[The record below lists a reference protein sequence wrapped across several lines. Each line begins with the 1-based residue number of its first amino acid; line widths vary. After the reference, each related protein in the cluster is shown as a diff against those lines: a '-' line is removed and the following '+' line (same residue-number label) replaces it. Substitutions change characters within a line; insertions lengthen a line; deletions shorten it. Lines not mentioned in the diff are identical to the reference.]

1 MMAVS
6 VSNVTELLESWREG
20 DPSALTRLTPLIYS
34 ELRRIAHRYTQR
46 EAQGHTLQ
54 TTALVNEA
62 YLRLAQQ
69 EKANWQGHH
78 HFFAATAQVMRHVLI
93 DHARRRR
100 YFKHGGDLQRVP
112 LDDALQISAQRADEL
127 IALDEALSELK
138 DLDAR
143 KHRVVEMRY
152 FGGLSLEETATAL
165 DVSEMTVRRDW
176 RAAKAWLFRRIKNDA
191 ESNQ

>member
-20 DPSALTRLTPLIYS
+20 DPSALTRLTPLIYN
-34 ELRRIAHRYTQR
+34 ELRRIAHRYTQG
-46 EAQGHTLQ
+46 EGPGHTLQ

-62 YLRLAQQ
+62 YLRLAKQ
-69 EKANWQGHH
+69 EKANWQDHH
-78 HFFAATAQVMRHVLI
+78 HFFAATAQVMRHILI

-100 YFKHGGDLQRVP
+100 YGKHGGDLQRVP
-112 LDDALQISAQRADEL
+112 LDDALQISEQRAAEL

-138 DLDAR
+138 ELDAR

-176 RAAKAWLFRRIKNDA
+176 RAARAWLYRRVNG
-191 ESNQ
+191 ES

>member
-1 MMAVS
+1 MAAS
-6 VSNVTELLESWREG
+6 VSNVTELLESWRSG
-20 DPSALTRLTPLIYS
+20 DPSALHRLTPLIYG

-46 EAQGHTLQ
+46 EAPGHTLQ

-62 YLRLAQQ
+62 YLRLARQK
-69 EKANWQGHH
+69 KANWRDRQ
-78 HFFAATAQVMRHVLI
+78 HFFAATARVMRHILI

-100 YFKHGGDLQRVP
+100 YGKHGGDLQRVL
-112 LDDALQISAQRADEL
+112 LDDALRISEQRAAEL

-138 DLDAR
+138 EIDAR
-143 KHRVVEMRY
+143 KHCVVEMRY

-176 RAAKAWLFRRIKNDA
+176 RAAKAWLYRRVNG
-191 ESNQ
+191 ES

>member
-62 YLRLAQQ
+62 YLRLAKQ
-69 EKANWQGHH
+69 EKANWQDHN
-78 HFFAATAQVMRHVLI
+78 HFFAATAQEIGR
-93 DHARRRR
+93 ASCRE
-100 YFKHGGDLQRVP
+100 RV
-112 LDDALQISAQRADEL
+112 
-127 IALDEALSELK
+127 
-138 DLDAR
+138 
-143 KHRVVEMRY
+143 
-152 FGGLSLEETATAL
+152 
-165 DVSEMTVRRDW
+165 
-176 RAAKAWLFRRIKNDA
+176 
-191 ESNQ
+191 

>member
-6 VSNVTELLESWREG
+6 VSTVTELLESWREG

-62 YLRLAQQ
+62 YLRLAKQ
-69 EKANWQGHH
+69 EKANWQDHN
-78 HFFAATAQVMRHVLI
+78 HFFAATAQVMRHILI

-112 LDDALQISAQRADEL
+112 LDDAVQISAQRADEL
-127 IALDEALSELK
+127 IALDEALNELRAPE
-138 DLDAR
+138 AR
-143 KHRVVEMRY
+143 RQAVGGSRCA
-152 FGGLSLEETATAL
+152 GGLCWAEPAMVLG
-165 DVSEMTVRRDW
+165 VSEMRGRREW
-176 RAAKAWLFRRIKNDA
+176 RAAKAWL
-191 ESNQ
+191 